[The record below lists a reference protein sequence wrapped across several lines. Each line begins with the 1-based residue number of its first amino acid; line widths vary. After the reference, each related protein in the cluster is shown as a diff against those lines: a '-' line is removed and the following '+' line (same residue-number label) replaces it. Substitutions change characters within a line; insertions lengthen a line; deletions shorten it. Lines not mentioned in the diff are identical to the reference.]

1 MISLDY
7 RQQIEQVIGRSL
19 REEELVR
26 VEAIAKLTAAERR
39 VAAALARKNLVLA
52 AHYLRAVA
60 PIGAGEA
67 SFFLDAL
74 LSAGPVDDPLPWLT
88 DPPTWTDAEIRREK
102 DRRLGTDLR
111 DLGPRP
117 GWWRPSVRK
126 RYDRQVRWLKKVHDA
141 DLRAMLD
148 ESDSQKRA
156 IRALLIGWWPETQG
170 M

>member
-74 LSAGPVDDPLPWLT
+74 LSAGPVDDPLPS
-88 DPPTWTDAEIRREK
+88 PTK
-102 DRRLGTDLR
+102 
-111 DLGPRP
+111 
-117 GWWRPSVRK
+117 
-126 RYDRQVRWLKKVHDA
+126 
-141 DLRAMLD
+141 
-148 ESDSQKRA
+148 
-156 IRALLIGWWPETQG
+156 
-170 M
+170 